1 MSFGAKNILGM
12 VHTVATGY
20 DKSSSKIKIGY
31 ITAYDPKRYAVR
43 VRIEPESYANEQAGV
58 PNPVVETNWI
68 PVYRPFGGDTWGF
81 KSPPN
86 ADPSPPYGDQAVIL
100 FPDGGHGV
108 AFVGFYNKVEKAY
121 TSRKIGDPNDATDPQ
136 PAAGEWQYVHK
147 TGSFIKFR
155 NDGTVMI
162 FGKPQGLSGFPGSA
176 LLYLTDD
183 GEVELRDSEN
193 NFLKMYAKHQNIR
206 VEMTDVEGNFIRLQ
220 GTQATRINIRD
231 AIGNN
236 ILLRGDSAD
245 SLYEVNVTGGHN
257 IRMGPNLGSGVKV
270 HVRDGS
276 NNRLQLF
283 GADQGLRIH
292 LASVD
297 GHYIQMRTDA
307 SFGLGTPS
315 GVSKIEMTAGTVT
328 IQAANT
334 AGSGI
339 VTLNHLINVVAQIN
353 ATFATKQNGSG
364 SAGAVVAEASTKVIA
379 SD

>member
-68 PVYRPFGGDTWGF
+68 PIYRPFGGDTWGF

-193 NFLKMYAKHQNIR
+193 NFLKMYAKHQTTR
-206 VEMTDVEGNFIRLQ
+206 VELTDVEGNFVRLQ

-245 SLYEVNVTGGHN
+245 SLYEVNVNGGHT
-257 IRMGPNLGSGVKV
+257 IRMGPALGSGVKV
-270 HVRDGS
+270 LVKDGT
-276 NNRLQLF
+276 NNRLQMF
-283 GADQGLRIH
+283 GSDQTFRIH

-297 GHYIQMRTDA
+297 GHYLQMLNDQ
-307 SFGLGTPS
+307 SIHLGTPG
-315 GVSKIEMTAGTVT
+315 GVTKIDMIAANMTLT
-328 IQAANT
+328 AANT
-334 AGSGI
+334 AVSGV
-339 VTLNHLINVVAQIN
+339 VTLTHLAAVVDQIN
-353 ATFATKQNGSG
+353 QQLGQRQVGSSATGT
-364 SAGAVVAEASTKVIA
+364 VVAEASSHVFA